1 MVKIHSLI
9 HSSLWF
15 FNYQSPYTIF
25 YGHDIRFDNRKM
37 DTLIQ
42 KHVQIFLKV
51 GDFIN
56 DHPNDN
62 APNGKIK
69 DMYLS
74 CKYNCNPNK
83 TIIKFFKY

>member
-1 MVKIHSLI
+1 
-9 HSSLWF
+9 
-15 FNYQSPYTIF
+15 
-25 YGHDIRFDNRKM
+25 M

-62 APNGKIK
+62 APNVKIK

-74 CKYNCNPNK
+74 RKYNCNPNK